1 MAYAFS
7 YGKGMDN
14 RCGCDIM
21 DAPDRAYPLPGGK
34 GEFAIMKSSLLF
46 IALLIMSL
54 IVLSGVAAV
63 VVIIIIMTRR
73 NSREQKTAV
82 RAEVVSKY
90 MGVFSGDTVHRT
102 RHHVIF
108 RTENGEDH
116 DFAVNMTEYDA
127 LAEGMRGQLTYQ
139 GTWFM
144 GFVKD
149 E

>member
-1 MAYAFS
+1 
-7 YGKGMDN
+7 
-14 RCGCDIM
+14 
-21 DAPDRAYPLPGGK
+21 
-34 GEFAIMKSSLLF
+34 MKSSILF

-54 IVLSGVAAV
+54 VVFSGAAV

-73 NSREQKTAV
+73 NSRAQKVAV

-108 RTENGEDH
+108 RTESGEDH

-127 LAEGMRGQLTYQ
+127 LSEGMRGQLSYQ
-139 GTWFM
+139 GTWFL
-144 GFVKD
+144 GFDKD

>member
-1 MAYAFS
+1 
-7 YGKGMDN
+7 
-14 RCGCDIM
+14 
-21 DAPDRAYPLPGGK
+21 
-34 GEFAIMKSSLLF
+34 MKSSILF

-54 IVLSGVAAV
+54 VVFSGAAAV

-73 NSREQKTAV
+73 NSRAQKVAV

-90 MGVFSGDTVHRT
+90 MGVLSGDTVHRT

-108 RTENGEDH
+108 RTESGEDH

-127 LAEGMRGQLTYQ
+127 LSEGMRGQLSYQ
-139 GTWFM
+139 GTWFL
-144 GFVKD
+144 GFDKD